1 MTTKRKPPKKR
12 PGPIARL
19 PLPKKA
25 PQRHRVVRTDIR
37 ARVKERLR
45 RLEED

>member
-1 MTTKRKPPKKR
+1 VKRRKPARRR

-25 PQRHRVVRTDIR
+25 PQRHGDARKFSR
-37 ARVKERLR
+37 AKEKERLR
-45 RLEED
+45 RQPEE